1 MAGKSREVE
10 TFVTKP
16 PKNPG
21 AGQVHSEYST
31 KTGEVDTFVTKPLTN
46 PGAGQV
52 YFECGSTHVFFTMT
66 FFSWALLCR
75 LCFIFLVVIFMI
87 E

>member
-1 MAGKSREVE
+1 MAGKTREVE
-10 TFVTKP
+10 TVVTKP

-52 YFECGSTHVFFTMT
+52 YFECGSTHVFVTMT
-66 FFSWALLCR
+66 LCVSIMFVDYPFSTCSR
-75 LCFIFLVVIFMI
+75 CVFSS
-87 E
+87 